1 MELPSITT
9 NDCSFMPKPS
19 LSSTLKNPSSKHK
32 RRLRY
37 EKFIQY
43 SHLINR
49 KYMQAMKNTLFR
61 MHKQILKMKR
71 RTNRIEQTMVKQ
83 TQPVQPVIRIERLT
97 KGKLRIEQKEK
108 GNFRVFFFQIK
119 FQRFVVTMKLF
130 MRQSQMIII
139 MKYQSQ
145 NQIQI
150 Q

>member
-1 MELPSITT
+1 
-9 NDCSFMPKPS
+9 
-19 LSSTLKNPSSKHK
+19 
-32 RRLRY
+32 
-37 EKFIQY
+37 
-43 SHLINR
+43 
-49 KYMQAMKNTLFR
+49 MQAMKNTLFR

-71 RTNRIEQTMVKQ
+71 RTNRIEQTMVNQ
-83 TQPVQPVIRIERLT
+83 TQTVQTVIRIERLT